1 MAVAIITGSGTHSLP
16 GWQLAQAEPVSTP
29 YGTVDVSRGELAGV
43 DVLLVSRHGA
53 GHVRLS
59 NQVTHRADIWALHE
73 LGASAVIGCT
83 ACGAVD
89 PSLALGSLVVFD
101 DLHFISNRLPDGS
114 LCTFFAQ
121 PGDRQRGHWIL
132 HGGPFSAGVR
142 AALLAGAAES
152 GHDARDGGVY
162 GHVDGPRFNTPAEIA
177 QLAACGVTAVSQTG
191 GPETVLCG
199 ELELPFALIGFVT
212 DYANEVIPG
221 EPTPVA
227 TLGELMAAG
236 PAVFAAVLEVAVRR
250 LAAVPGAVVP
260 AGTMF
265 RFESS

>member
-16 GWQLAQAEPVSTP
+16 GWQLRQAEPVPTP
-29 YGTVDVSRGELAGV
+29 YGLVDVSRGELAGV
-43 DVLLVSRHGA
+43 EVLHVSRHGA

-59 NQVTHRADIWALHE
+59 NQVMHRADIWALHE

-101 DLHFISNRLPDGS
+101 DLHFLSNRLPDGS
-114 LCTFFAQ
+114 LCTFFEE
-121 PGDRQRGHWIL
+121 PGDPRRGHWIL
-132 HGGPFSAGVR
+132 HGSPFSDDVR
-142 AALLAGAAES
+142 VALLAGAAES
-152 GHDARDGGVY
+152 GHSAHDGGVY
-162 GHVDGPRFNTPAEIA
+162 GHVDGPRFNTPSEIA
-177 QLAACGVTAVSQTG
+177 QLAACGVAAVSQTG

-221 EPTPVA
+221 EPTPVS
-227 TLGELMAAG
+227 TLGELMAAS
-236 PAVFAAVLEVAVRR
+236 PAVFAAVLGVAVRT
-250 LAAVPGAVVP
+250 LAVAPAAP

>member
-1 MAVAIITGSGTHSLP
+1 MAVAIITGSGTHLLP
-16 GWQLAQAEPVSTP
+16 GWQLAQAEPVRTP
-29 YGTVDVSRGELAGV
+29 YGSVDVSRGELAGV
-43 DVLLVSRHGA
+43 EVLHVSRHGA

-59 NQVTHRADIWALHE
+59 NQVLHRADIWALHE
-73 LGASAVIGCT
+73 LGARAVIGCT

-101 DLHFISNRLPDGS
+101 DLHFPSNRLPDGS
-114 LCTFFAQ
+114 LCTFFQEPAD
-121 PGDRQRGHWIL
+121 PRRGHWIL
-132 HGGPFSAGVR
+132 HGSPFSQGVR

-152 GHDARDGGVY
+152 GHTARDGGVY
-162 GHVDGPRFNTPAEIA
+162 GHVDGPRFNTPSEIA
-177 QLAACGVTAVSQTG
+177 QLAACGVVAVSQTG

-221 EPTPVA
+221 EPTPVS
-227 TLGELMAAG
+227 TLGELMAAS
-236 PAVFAAVLEVAVRR
+236 PAAFAAVLEPAVRT
-250 LAAVPGAVVP
+250 LDAEPAAP

-265 RFESS
+265 HFESS